1 MILKD
6 KNGITIANAFQ
17 KTLDESN
24 RNLNKIWVYKG

>member
-24 RNLNKIWVYKG
+24 RNLNKIWVDKG